1 MYQPVKDHQ
10 NWFRDSKSGS
20 FNCADESTYQKYM
33 KAYQAEKKAKEDF
46 TTLQNDP
53 FFLRKLEKYVSIN
66 KVPNELTCNATSI
79 YPFVENTFYTFYI

>member
-33 KAYQAEKKAKEDF
+33 KAYQAEKKAKQDF
-46 TTLQNDP
+46 SALQNEVNGLKSDMREIKS
-53 FFLRKLEKYVSIN
+53 LL
-66 KVPNELTCNATSI
+66 LTLVQKSS
-79 YPFVENTFYTFYI
+79 

>member
-33 KAYQAEKKAKEDF
+33 KAYQAEKRKKQKK
-46 TTLQNDP
+46 TL
-53 FFLRKLEKYVSIN
+53 LLYKMK
-66 KVPNELTCNATSI
+66 
-79 YPFVENTFYTFYI
+79 

>member
-10 NWFRDSKSGS
+10 NWFRDSKFGS

-46 TTLQNDP
+46 TTLQNEVNGLKSDMSEIKS
-53 FFLRKLEKYVSIN
+53 LL
-66 KVPNELTCNATSI
+66 LTLVQKTS
-79 YPFVENTFYTFYI
+79 